1 MKVDVTAALDGYI
14 ADAATT
20 ILLPPVNPIDARL
33 KQADSAALTAALSAA
48 RAGERVSA
56 YRQSRRSR
64 GKAIRRCSG
73 S

>member
-20 ILLPPVNPIDARL
+20 KLLPPVNPIDARL
-33 KQADSAALTAALSAA
+33 KQADSAALSAA

-64 GKAIRRCSG
+64 GNAIRRCRG